1 MYEYAPHYEASPQFH
16 DVKENEMENNVLR
29 RRLVSLFIAML
40 IAFPVRS
47 AYSANYTANFDNAD
61 IHTFVNI
68 IGQSTGKTILIDPD
82 VKASISVRSHDTF
95 NEEEYYQFFLSVLDL
110 YGLSVISLDNGLLKV
125 VRTEKA
131 KQLPGSLANTAAP
144 GKGDELVTRIVPLE
158 NVPAR
163 ALSPLL
169 RQMIEGGGAGNV
181 VHYEP
186 TNTLII
192 TGKASTV
199 NRLLLVVKRVD
210 VMGDEKEQ
218 IFPLKYASATDLA
231 NVLNDLSKENNKD
244 ARPATL
250 QTRIV
255 ADKRSNTLIVSGG
268 DRARSRIAQLIS
280 RLDTEE
286 QGQGNT
292 RVWYLKYAKADKL
305 VEVLTGVT
313 QKLKEEK
320 SSTATTAGSAKGM
333 SITADEQTNSL
344 VITADQS
351 LIHQLEP
358 VIEKL
363 DIRRAQVLV
372 EAVIV
377 EVQDGKGLNLG
388 VQWANKNVGGQQFT
402 KTGLPIF
409 NAAQGV
415 NEFKRQGGI
424 TSDNP
429 AYDLF
434 SSYNGLAAGF
444 FNGDWGVLL
453 TALSADNKNDI
464 LSTPSIVTLDNK
476 EASFNVGQDVPVLS
490 GSQTTSG
497 DNIYST
503 VERKTVGTKLKVI
516 PQINEGDSVLMEIE
530 QEVSSVDTSASSSS
544 LGPTFNTRT
553 IQNAVLVKSGETV
566 VLGGL
571 MDDASKQEVSKVPL
585 LGDIP
590 LVGQLFRYTSN
601 EKSKRNLMVFIRP
614 TIIRDDEV
622 YRSVSREKY
631 SRFQTLQKERSDR
644 LSPALVG
651 VDDIEKLDDKTFR
664 DVPATALPAAR
675 KNPFSSGDAQ

>member
-1 MYEYAPHYEASPQFH
+1 
-16 DVKENEMENNVLR
+16 MERTVLH
-29 RRLVSLFIAML
+29 RRLKSWSLILLLAASCRT
-40 IAFPVRS
+40 AFAVD
-47 AYSANYTANFDNAD
+47 YTANFDNAD
-61 IHTFVNI
+61 IQTFVNI
-68 IGQSTGKTILIDPD
+68 VGQNMGKTILIDPD
-82 VKASISVRSHDTF
+82 VKASISVRSNDTF
-95 NEEEYYQFFLSVLDL
+95 NEDEYYQFFLSVLDL
-110 YGLSVISLDNGLLKV
+110 YGFSIITLDNGLLKV
-125 VRTEKA
+125 VRSEQVKTM
-131 KQLPGSLANTAAP
+131 PGRLISGTKP
-144 GKGDELVTRIVPLE
+144 GKGDELVTRIVSLE

-163 ALSPLL
+163 VLSPLL
-169 RQMIEGGGAGNV
+169 RQMLDGGKVGNV

-186 TNTLII
+186 SNALII

-199 NRLLLVVKRVD
+199 NRLLEVVKRVD
-210 VMGDEKEQ
+210 VMGDAKEQ
-218 IFPLKYASATDLA
+218 VFTLKYASATDLA
-231 NVLNDLSKENNKD
+231 DVLNDLARENGKEAK
-244 ARPATL
+244 PATL
-250 QTRIV
+250 LTRIV
-255 ADKRSNTLIVSGG
+255 ADKRSNALIVSGS
-268 DRARSRIAQLIS
+268 DRARARMAQLIS
-280 RLDTEE
+280 RLDTQD
-286 QGQGNT
+286 QGEGNT

-313 QKLKEEK
+313 QKMKDEK
-320 SSTATTAGSAKGM
+320 SSASKSSASSSNNDI

-351 LIHQLEP
+351 ILQQLED
-358 VIEKL
+358 VIAKL

-372 EAVIV
+372 EAIIV
-377 EVQDGKGLNLG
+377 EVQDGKGINLG
-388 VQWANKNVGGQQFT
+388 VQWANKNVGVQQFT
-402 KTGLPIF
+402 KTNLPIF

-415 NEFKRQGGI
+415 QEFKRQGGT

-434 SSYNGLAAGF
+434 SNFNGLAAGF

-453 TALSADNKNDI
+453 TALSSNSKNDI

-476 EASFNVGQDVPVLS
+476 EASFNAGQDVPVLS

-503 VERKTVGTKLKVI
+503 VERKTVGTKLKVT

-530 QEVSSVDTSASSSS
+530 QEVSSVDSTATSST

-571 MDDASKQEVSKVPL
+571 MDDSSKQEVSKVPL

-590 LVGQLFRYTSN
+590 LIGQLFRYTSN
-601 EKSKRNLMVFIRP
+601 EKNKRNLMVFIRP

-622 YRSVSREKY
+622 YHSLSRDKYTGFKEMQQNRSSKQNG
-631 SRFQTLQKERSDR
+631 SLID
-644 LSPALVG
+644 
-651 VDDIEKLDDKTFR
+651 VDAIESLDDHAFDSSVAT
-664 DVPATALPAAR
+664 PAKSNS
-675 KNPFSSGDAQ
+675 KNPFHNGSAK

>member
-1 MYEYAPHYEASPQFH
+1 MKALSLL
-16 DVKENEMENNVLR
+16 VLF
-29 RRLVSLFIAML
+29 SIA
-40 IAFPVRS
+40 AQPGYT
-47 AYSANYTANFDNAD
+47 ADYTANFNDAD
-61 IHTFVNI
+61 IRTFVSI
-68 IGQSTGKTILIDPD
+68 VGQNMGKTILIDPD
-82 VKASISVRSHDTF
+82 VKASISVRSADTF
-95 NEEEYYQFFLSVLDL
+95 NEEEYYQFFLSVLNL
-110 YGLSVISLDNGLLKV
+110 YGFSLISLDNGLLKV
-125 VRTEKA
+125 VRSEKV
-131 KQLPGSLANTAAP
+131 KTLPGKLTNGSRP
-144 GKGDELVTRIVPLE
+144 GKGDELVTRIVSLD

-169 RQMIEGGGAGNV
+169 RQMLDGGNVGNV

-186 TNTLII
+186 SNTLII

-199 NRLLLVVKRVD
+199 NRLLEVVKRVD
-210 VMGDEKEQ
+210 VMGDKKEQ
-218 IFPLKYASATDLA
+218 VISLKYASASDLA
-231 NVLNDLSKENNKD
+231 DVLNDLSRESGKE
-244 ARPATL
+244 AQPATL

-255 ADKRSNTLIVSGG
+255 ADKRTNALIISGS
-268 DRARSRIAQLIS
+268 DRARARIQQLVS
-280 RLDTEE
+280 RLDTQE

-313 QKLKEEK
+313 QKLTEEK
-320 SSTATTAGSAKGM
+320 NGASKPTSSSGNGI

-344 VITADQS
+344 VVTADQGI
-351 LIHQLEP
+351 LQQLDE
-358 VIEKL
+358 VIAKL

-372 EAVIV
+372 EAIIV

-409 NAAQGV
+409 NAAQGI
-415 NEFKRQGGI
+415 NEFKAKGGM

-434 SSYNGLAAGF
+434 SNYNGLAAGF

-453 TALSADNKNDI
+453 TALNTDNKNDI

-476 EASFNVGQDVPVLS
+476 EAAFNVGQDVPVLS

-503 VERKTVGTKLKVI
+503 VERKTVGTKLKVT

-530 QEVSSVDTSASSSS
+530 QEVSSVDTSATSSS

-590 LVGQLFRYTSN
+590 LIGQLFRYTSN

-622 YRSVSREKY
+622 YHSLSRDKY
-631 SRFQTLQKERSDR
+631 TGFKEMQKERSDKR
-644 LSPALVG
+644 SGKLIN
-651 VDDIEKLDDKTFR
+651 VDEIESLDDRTFNNTL
-664 DVPATALPAAR
+664 AAPAA
-675 KNPFSSGDAQ
+675 KNPFSGEAVK

>member
-1 MYEYAPHYEASPQFH
+1 MNGLFPRCRLAGVLIILLLATASAP
-16 DVKENEMENNVLR
+16 
-29 RRLVSLFIAML
+29 AMP
-40 IAFPVRS
+40 AD
-47 AYSANYTANFDNAD
+47 YTANFNGAD
-61 IHTFVNI
+61 IKTFVDIVGQNI
-68 IGQSTGKTILIDPD
+68 GKTILLAPD
-82 VKASISVRSHDTF
+82 VSATISVRSTDSFT
-95 NEEEYYQFFLSVLDL
+95 EEEYYQFFLSVLDL
-110 YGLSVISLDNGLLKV
+110 YGFSLVTLDNGILKV
-125 VRTEKA
+125 VRSDKIKMA
-131 KQLPGSLANTAAP
+131 PGRLSSDTHP
-144 GKGDELVTRIVPLE
+144 GKGDELVTRVVSLN

-163 ALSPLL
+163 ALAPLL
-169 RQMIEGGGAGNV
+169 RQMLDGGNIGNV
-181 VHYEP
+181 VHYEAS
-186 TNTLII
+186 NVLIL

-199 NRLLLVVKRVD
+199 NRLIEVAKRVD
-210 VMGDEKEQ
+210 TMGAEKDQ
-218 IFPLKYASATDLA
+218 IISLKYASAVDLA
-231 NVLNDLSKENNKD
+231 EVLTELSRESGKD
-244 ARPATL
+244 AKPTTL

-255 ADKRSNTLIVSGG
+255 ADKRSNTLIVSGS
-268 DRARSRIAQLIS
+268 DRARAKITQLAS
-280 RLDTEE
+280 RLDTQE

-305 VEVLTGVT
+305 VEVLTGVS
-313 QKLKEEK
+313 QKLKDE
-320 SSTATTAGSAKGM
+320 SGSATKSGGNTSSSSNNDI
-333 SITADEQTNSL
+333 SISADEQTNSL
-344 VITADQS
+344 VITANQS
-351 LIHQLEP
+351 QLQQLAP

-372 EAVIV
+372 EAIIV

-388 VQWANKNVGGQQFT
+388 VQWANKNVGATQFT
-402 KTGLPIF
+402 NTGLPIF

-415 NEFKRQGGI
+415 REFKKQGGI

-434 SSYNGLAAGF
+434 SEFNGLAAGF
-444 FNGDWGVLL
+444 FSGDWGVLL
-453 TALSADNKNDI
+453 TAISSDSKNDI

-503 VERKTVGTKLKVI
+503 VERKTVGTKLKVT

-530 QEVSSVDTSASSSS
+530 QEVSSVDSSANSSD

-571 MDDASKQEVSKVPL
+571 MDDSSKETIEKVPL

-590 LVGQLFRYTSN
+590 LVGQLFRYTDN

-614 TIIRDDEV
+614 TIIRDDDV
-622 YRSVSREKY
+622 YHSLSQEKY
-631 SRFQTLQKERSDR
+631 TRFKTMQKERAEKSSK
-644 LSPALVG
+644 LLIG
-651 VDDIEKLDDKTFR
+651 VDNIDSLD
-664 DVPATALPAAR
+664 
-675 KNPFSSGDAQ
+675 NSSK

>member
-1 MYEYAPHYEASPQFH
+1 
-16 DVKENEMENNVLR
+16 MEGIFRGQRLR
-29 RRLVSLFIAML
+29 AFSLALLL
-40 IAFPVRS
+40 IITSKPAL
-47 AYSANYTANFDNAD
+47 AAEYTANFTGAD
-61 IHTFVNI
+61 LQTFVNI
-68 IGQSTGKTILIDPD
+68 VGQNTGKTILIDPD
-82 VKASISVRSHDTF
+82 VNATISVRSADTF

-110 YGLSVISLDNGLLKV
+110 YGFSLISLDNGLLKV
-125 VRTEKA
+125 VRSEKA
-131 KQLPGSLANTAAP
+131 KTLPGRLSTGEKP
-144 GKGDELVTRIVPLE
+144 GRGDELVTRIVSLE

-169 RQMIEGGGAGNV
+169 RQMLDGGSVGNV

-186 TNTLII
+186 SNALII

-199 NRLLLVVKRVD
+199 NRLLEVIKRVD
-210 VMGDEKEQ
+210 VMGNEKEQ
-218 IFPLKYASATDLA
+218 MIPLKYASATDLA
-231 NVLNDLSKENNKD
+231 EVLTDLSRESGKEAK
-244 ARPATL
+244 PATL
-250 QTRIV
+250 LTRIV
-255 ADKRSNTLIVSGG
+255 ADKRTNSLIVSGS
-268 DRARSRIAQLIS
+268 DRARARVVQLIS
-280 RLDTEE
+280 RLDTQD

-305 VEVLTGVT
+305 VEVLTGVS
-313 QKLKEEK
+313 QKLQDEK
-320 SSTATTAGSAKGM
+320 SGTPKATSSSGNDI

-344 VITADQS
+344 VVTADQGV
-351 LIHQLEP
+351 LQQLGE
-358 VIEKL
+358 VIAKL

-372 EAVIV
+372 EAIIV

-402 KTGLPIF
+402 QTGLPIF
-409 NAAQGV
+409 NAAQGIK
-415 NEFKRQGGI
+415 EYKAKGGM

-429 AYDLF
+429 AYKLF
-434 SSYNGLAAGF
+434 GNYNGLAAGF

-453 TALSADNKNDI
+453 TALNTDNKNDI

-503 VERKTVGTKLKVI
+503 VERKTVGTKLKVT

-530 QEVSSVDTSASSSS
+530 QEVSSVDASTTSSS

-553 IQNAVLVKSGETV
+553 VQNAVLVKSGETV

-614 TIIRDDEV
+614 TIIRDDEI
-622 YRSVSREKY
+622 YRSLSRDKY
-631 SRFQTLQKERSDR
+631 NGYRQMQKERSNKQSDK
-644 LSPALVG
+644 LIQVDAIDAL
-651 VDDIEKLDDKTFR
+651 DERAFDT
-664 DVPATALPAAR
+664 PSTPPTA
-675 KNPFSSGDAQ
+675 KNPFREDRTK

>member
-1 MYEYAPHYEASPQFH
+1 
-16 DVKENEMENNVLR
+16 MERTVLH
-29 RRLVSLFIAML
+29 RRLKSWSLILLLAASCRT
-40 IAFPVRS
+40 AFAVD
-47 AYSANYTANFDNAD
+47 YTANFDNAD
-61 IHTFVNI
+61 IQTFVNI
-68 IGQSTGKTILIDPD
+68 IGQNMGKTILIDPD
-82 VKASISVRSHDTF
+82 VKASISVRSNDTF
-95 NEEEYYQFFLSVLDL
+95 NEDEYYQFFLSVLDL
-110 YGLSVISLDNGLLKV
+110 YGFSIITLDNGLLKV
-125 VRTEKA
+125 VRSEQVKTM
-131 KQLPGSLANTAAP
+131 PGRLISGTKP
-144 GKGDELVTRIVPLE
+144 GKGDELVTRIVSLE

-163 ALSPLL
+163 VLSPLL
-169 RQMIEGGGAGNV
+169 RQMLDGGKVGNV

-186 TNTLII
+186 SNALII

-199 NRLLLVVKRVD
+199 NRLLEVVKRVD
-210 VMGDEKEQ
+210 VMGDAKEQ
-218 IFPLKYASATDLA
+218 VFTLKYASATDLA
-231 NVLNDLSKENNKD
+231 DVLNDLARENGKEAK
-244 ARPATL
+244 PATL

-255 ADKRSNTLIVSGG
+255 ADKRSNALIVSGS
-268 DRARSRIAQLIS
+268 DRARARMAQLIS
-280 RLDTEE
+280 RLDTQD
-286 QGQGNT
+286 QGEGNT

-313 QKLKEEK
+313 QKMKDEK
-320 SSTATTAGSAKGM
+320 SSASKSSASSSNNDI

-351 LIHQLEP
+351 ILQQLED
-358 VIEKL
+358 VIAKL

-372 EAVIV
+372 EAIIV
-377 EVQDGKGLNLG
+377 EVQDGKGINLG
-388 VQWANKNVGGQQFT
+388 VQWANKNVGVQQFT
-402 KTGLPIF
+402 KTNLPIF

-415 NEFKRQGGI
+415 QEFKRQGGT

-434 SSYNGLAAGF
+434 SNFNGLAAGF

-453 TALSADNKNDI
+453 TALSSNSKNDI

-476 EASFNVGQDVPVLS
+476 EASFNAGQDVPVLS

-503 VERKTVGTKLKVI
+503 VERKTVGTKLKVT

-530 QEVSSVDTSASSSS
+530 QEVSSVDSTATSST

-571 MDDASKQEVSKVPL
+571 MDDSSKQEVSKVPL

-590 LVGQLFRYTSN
+590 LIGQLFRYTSN
-601 EKSKRNLMVFIRP
+601 EKNKRNLMVFIRP

-622 YRSVSREKY
+622 YHSLSRDKYTGFKEMQQNRSSKQNG
-631 SRFQTLQKERSDR
+631 SLID
-644 LSPALVG
+644 
-651 VDDIEKLDDKTFR
+651 VDAIESLDDHAFDSSVAT
-664 DVPATALPAAR
+664 PAKSNS
-675 KNPFSSGDAQ
+675 KNPFHNGSAK

>member
-1 MYEYAPHYEASPQFH
+1 
-16 DVKENEMENNVLR
+16 MERTVLH
-29 RRLVSLFIAML
+29 RRLKSWSLILLLAASCRT
-40 IAFPVRS
+40 AFAVD
-47 AYSANYTANFDNAD
+47 YTANFDNAD
-61 IHTFVNI
+61 IQTFVNI
-68 IGQSTGKTILIDPD
+68 VGQNMGKTILIDPD
-82 VKASISVRSHDTF
+82 VKASISVRSNDTF
-95 NEEEYYQFFLSVLDL
+95 NEDEYYQFFLSVLDL
-110 YGLSVISLDNGLLKV
+110 YGFSIITLDNGLLKV
-125 VRTEKA
+125 VRSEQVKTM
-131 KQLPGSLANTAAP
+131 PGRLISGTKP
-144 GKGDELVTRIVPLE
+144 GKGDELVTRIVSLE

-163 ALSPLL
+163 VLSPLL
-169 RQMIEGGGAGNV
+169 RQMLDGGKVGNV

-186 TNTLII
+186 SNALII

-199 NRLLLVVKRVD
+199 NRLLEVVKRVD
-210 VMGDEKEQ
+210 VMGDAKEQ
-218 IFPLKYASATDLA
+218 VFTLKYASATDLA
-231 NVLNDLSKENNKD
+231 DVLNDLARENGKEAK
-244 ARPATL
+244 PATL

-255 ADKRSNTLIVSGG
+255 ADKRSNALIVSGS
-268 DRARSRIAQLIS
+268 DRARARMAQLIS
-280 RLDTEE
+280 RLDTQD
-286 QGQGNT
+286 QGEGNT

-313 QKLKEEK
+313 QKMKDEK
-320 SSTATTAGSAKGM
+320 SSASKSSASSSNNDI

-351 LIHQLEP
+351 ILQQLED
-358 VIEKL
+358 VIAKL

-372 EAVIV
+372 EAIIV
-377 EVQDGKGLNLG
+377 EVQDGKGINLG
-388 VQWANKNVGGQQFT
+388 VQWANKNVGVQQFT
-402 KTGLPIF
+402 KTNLPIF

-415 NEFKRQGGI
+415 QEFKRQGGT

-434 SSYNGLAAGF
+434 SNFNGLAAGF

-453 TALSADNKNDI
+453 TALSSNSKNDI

-476 EASFNVGQDVPVLS
+476 EASFNAGQDVPVLS

-503 VERKTVGTKLKVI
+503 VERKTVGTKLKVT

-530 QEVSSVDTSASSSS
+530 QEVSSVDSTATSST

-571 MDDASKQEVSKVPL
+571 MDDSSKQEVSKVPL

-590 LVGQLFRYTSN
+590 LIGQLFRYTSN
-601 EKSKRNLMVFIRP
+601 EKNKRNLMVFIRP

-622 YRSVSREKY
+622 YHSLSRDKYTGFKEMQQNRSSKQNG
-631 SRFQTLQKERSDR
+631 SLID
-644 LSPALVG
+644 
-651 VDDIEKLDDKTFR
+651 VDAIESLDDHAFDSSVAT
-664 DVPATALPAAR
+664 PAKSNS
-675 KNPFSSGDAQ
+675 KNPFHNGSAK

>member
-1 MYEYAPHYEASPQFH
+1 
-16 DVKENEMENNVLR
+16 MERTVLH
-29 RRLVSLFIAML
+29 RRLKSWSLILLLAASCRT
-40 IAFPVRS
+40 AFAVD
-47 AYSANYTANFDNAD
+47 YTANFDNAD
-61 IHTFVNI
+61 IQTFVNI
-68 IGQSTGKTILIDPD
+68 VGQNMGKTILIDPD
-82 VKASISVRSHDTF
+82 VKASISVRSNDTF
-95 NEEEYYQFFLSVLDL
+95 NEDEYYQFFLSVLDL
-110 YGLSVISLDNGLLKV
+110 YGFSIITLDNGLLKV
-125 VRTEKA
+125 VRSEQVKTM
-131 KQLPGSLANTAAP
+131 PGRLISGTKP
-144 GKGDELVTRIVPLE
+144 GKGDELVTRIVSLE

-163 ALSPLL
+163 VLSPLL
-169 RQMIEGGGAGNV
+169 RQMLDGGKVGNV

-186 TNTLII
+186 SNALII

-199 NRLLLVVKRVD
+199 NRLLEVVKRVD
-210 VMGDEKEQ
+210 VMGDAKEQ
-218 IFPLKYASATDLA
+218 VFTLKYASATDLA
-231 NVLNDLSKENNKD
+231 DVLNDLARENGKEAK
-244 ARPATL
+244 PATL

-255 ADKRSNTLIVSGG
+255 ADKRSNALIVSGS
-268 DRARSRIAQLIS
+268 DRARARMAQLIS
-280 RLDTEE
+280 RLDTQD
-286 QGQGNT
+286 QGEGNT

-313 QKLKEEK
+313 QKMKDEK
-320 SSTATTAGSAKGM
+320 SSASKSSASSSNNDI

-351 LIHQLEP
+351 ILQQLED
-358 VIEKL
+358 VIAKL

-372 EAVIV
+372 EAIIV
-377 EVQDGKGLNLG
+377 EVQDGKGINLG
-388 VQWANKNVGGQQFT
+388 VQWANKNVGVQQFT
-402 KTGLPIF
+402 KTNLPIF

-415 NEFKRQGGI
+415 QEFKRQGGT

-434 SSYNGLAAGF
+434 SNFNGLAAGF

-453 TALSADNKNDI
+453 TALSSNSKNDI

-476 EASFNVGQDVPVLS
+476 EASFNAGQDVPVLS

-503 VERKTVGTKLKVI
+503 VERKTVGTKLKVT

-530 QEVSSVDTSASSSS
+530 QEVSSVDSTATSST

-571 MDDASKQEVSKVPL
+571 MDDSSKQEVSKVPL

-590 LVGQLFRYTSN
+590 LIGQLFRYTSN
-601 EKSKRNLMVFIRP
+601 EKNKRNLMVFIRP

-622 YRSVSREKY
+622 YHSLSRDKYTGFKEMQQNRSSKQNG
-631 SRFQTLQKERSDR
+631 SLID
-644 LSPALVG
+644 
-651 VDDIEKLDDKTFR
+651 VDAIESLDDHAFDSSVAT
-664 DVPATALPAAR
+664 PATSNS
-675 KNPFSSGDAQ
+675 KNPFHNGSAK

>member
-1 MYEYAPHYEASPQFH
+1 
-16 DVKENEMENNVLR
+16 MERTVLH
-29 RRLVSLFIAML
+29 RRLKSWSLILLLAASCHT
-40 IAFPVRS
+40 AFAVD
-47 AYSANYTANFDNAD
+47 YTANFDNAD
-61 IHTFVNI
+61 IQTFVNI
-68 IGQSTGKTILIDPD
+68 VGQNMGKTILIDPD
-82 VKASISVRSHDTF
+82 VKASISVRSNDTF
-95 NEEEYYQFFLSVLDL
+95 NEDEYYQFFLSVLDL
-110 YGLSVISLDNGLLKV
+110 YGFSIITLDNGLLKV
-125 VRTEKA
+125 VRSEQVKTM
-131 KQLPGSLANTAAP
+131 PGRLISGTKP
-144 GKGDELVTRIVPLE
+144 GKGDELVTRIVSLE

-163 ALSPLL
+163 VLSPLL
-169 RQMIEGGGAGNV
+169 RQMLDGGKVGNV

-186 TNTLII
+186 SNALII

-199 NRLLLVVKRVD
+199 NRLLEVVKRVD
-210 VMGDEKEQ
+210 VMGDAKEQ
-218 IFPLKYASATDLA
+218 VFTLKYASATDLA
-231 NVLNDLSKENNKD
+231 DVLNDLARENGKEAK
-244 ARPATL
+244 PATL

-255 ADKRSNTLIVSGG
+255 ADKRSNALIVSGS
-268 DRARSRIAQLIS
+268 DRARARMAQLIS
-280 RLDTEE
+280 RLDTQD
-286 QGQGNT
+286 QGEGNT

-313 QKLKEEK
+313 QKMKDEK
-320 SSTATTAGSAKGM
+320 SSASKSSASSSNNDI

-351 LIHQLEP
+351 ILQQLED
-358 VIEKL
+358 VIAKL

-372 EAVIV
+372 EAIIV
-377 EVQDGKGLNLG
+377 EVQDGKGINLG
-388 VQWANKNVGGQQFT
+388 VQWANKNVGVQQFT
-402 KTGLPIF
+402 KTNLPIF

-415 NEFKRQGGI
+415 QEFKRQGGT

-434 SSYNGLAAGF
+434 SNFNGLAAGF

-453 TALSADNKNDI
+453 TALSSNSKNDI

-476 EASFNVGQDVPVLS
+476 EASFNAGQDVPVLS

-503 VERKTVGTKLKVI
+503 VERKTVGTKLKVT

-530 QEVSSVDTSASSSS
+530 QEVSSVDSTATSST

-571 MDDASKQEVSKVPL
+571 MDDSSKQEVSKVPL

-590 LVGQLFRYTSN
+590 LIGQLFRYTSN
-601 EKSKRNLMVFIRP
+601 EKNKRNLMVFIRP

-622 YRSVSREKY
+622 YHSLSRDKYTGFKEMQQNRSSKQNG
-631 SRFQTLQKERSDR
+631 SLID
-644 LSPALVG
+644 
-651 VDDIEKLDDKTFR
+651 VDAIESLDDHAFDSSVATPAKTNS
-664 DVPATALPAAR
+664 
-675 KNPFSSGDAQ
+675 KNPFHNGSAK

>member
-1 MYEYAPHYEASPQFH
+1 
-16 DVKENEMENNVLR
+16 MEGNVLL
-29 RRLVSLFIAML
+29 RRLLHLFIAVL
-40 IAFPVRS
+40 ITLPIRS
-47 AYSANYTANFDNAD
+47 TFSANYTANFKNAD

-82 VKASISVRSHDTF
+82 VKASISVRSHDVF

-110 YGLSVISLDNGLLKV
+110 YGLSIITLDNGLLKV
-125 VRTEKA
+125 VQTEKV
-131 KQLPGSLANTAAP
+131 KHLPGTLASPAHP
-144 GKGDELVTRIVPLE
+144 GKGDELVTRVVPLE

-169 RQMIEGGGAGNV
+169 RQMTEGGAAGNV

-186 TNTLII
+186 SNTLII

-199 NRLLLVVKRVD
+199 NRLLEVVKRVD
-210 VMGDEKEQ
+210 LMGDEKEQ

-231 NVLNDLSKENNKD
+231 NVLNDLSKENSKD

-255 ADKRSNTLIVSGG
+255 ADKRSNALIVSGS

-280 RLDTEE
+280 RLDTQE

-313 QKLKEEK
+313 QKIKDEK
-320 SSTATTAGSAKGM
+320 NSTANSAGSGKGV

-351 LIHQLEP
+351 FIYQLEP

-372 EAVIV
+372 EAIIV

-388 VQWANKNVGGQQFT
+388 VQWANKNIGGQQFT
-402 KTGLPIF
+402 QTGLPIF

-424 TSDNP
+424 TSENP

-530 QEVSSVDTSASSSS
+530 QEVSSIDTSTSSSS

-590 LVGQLFRYTSN
+590 LIGQLFRYTSN

-644 LSPALVG
+644 LNPALVG
-651 VDDIEKLDDKTFR
+651 VDGIEELDDKTFR
-664 DVPATALPAAR
+664 DVPATALPAAG
-675 KNPFSSGDAQ
+675 KNPFSSGDGQ

>member
-1 MYEYAPHYEASPQFH
+1 
-16 DVKENEMENNVLR
+16 MEGNVLL
-29 RRLVSLFIAML
+29 RRLLHLFIAVL
-40 IAFPVRS
+40 ITLPIRS
-47 AYSANYTANFDNAD
+47 TFSANYTANFKNAD

-82 VKASISVRSHDTF
+82 VKASISVRSHDVF

-110 YGLSVISLDNGLLKV
+110 YGLSIITLDNGLLKV
-125 VRTEKA
+125 VQTEKV
-131 KQLPGSLANTAAP
+131 KHLPGTLASPAHP
-144 GKGDELVTRIVPLE
+144 GKGDELVTRVVPLE

-169 RQMIEGGGAGNV
+169 RQMTEGGAAGNV

-186 TNTLII
+186 SNTLII

-199 NRLLLVVKRVD
+199 NRLLEVVKRVD
-210 VMGDEKEQ
+210 LMGDEKEQ

-231 NVLNDLSKENNKD
+231 NVLNDLSKENSKD

-255 ADKRSNTLIVSGG
+255 ADKRSNALIVSGS

-280 RLDTEE
+280 RLDTQE

-313 QKLKEEK
+313 QKIKDEK
-320 SSTATTAGSAKGM
+320 NSTANSAGSGKGV

-351 LIHQLEP
+351 FIYQLEP

-372 EAVIV
+372 EAIIV

-388 VQWANKNVGGQQFT
+388 VQWANKNIGGQQFT
-402 KTGLPIF
+402 QTGLPIF

-424 TSDNP
+424 TSENP

-490 GSQTTSG
+490 GSQTTPG

-530 QEVSSVDTSASSSS
+530 QEVSSIDTSTSSSS

-590 LVGQLFRYTSN
+590 LIGQLFRYTSN

-644 LSPALVG
+644 LNPALVG
-651 VDDIEKLDDKTFR
+651 VDGIEELDDKTFR
-664 DVPATALPAAR
+664 DVPATALPAAG
-675 KNPFSSGDAQ
+675 KNPFSSGDGQ

>member
-1 MYEYAPHYEASPQFH
+1 MEGTFRGQRLRAISLALLLIIASKPALAA
-16 DVKENEMENNVLR
+16 E
-29 RRLVSLFIAML
+29 
-40 IAFPVRS
+40 
-47 AYSANYTANFDNAD
+47 YTANFTGAD
-61 IHTFVNI
+61 IQTFVNI
-68 IGQSTGKTILIDPD
+68 VGQNTGKTILIDPD
-82 VKASISVRSHDTF
+82 VNATISVRSADTF

-110 YGLSVISLDNGLLKV
+110 YGFSLISLDNGLLKV
-125 VRTEKA
+125 VRSEKA
-131 KQLPGSLANTAAP
+131 KTLPGRLSTGEKP
-144 GKGDELVTRIVPLE
+144 GRGDELVTRIVSLE

-169 RQMIEGGGAGNV
+169 RQMLDGGSVGNV

-186 TNTLII
+186 SNALII

-199 NRLLLVVKRVD
+199 NRLLEVIKRVD
-210 VMGDEKEQ
+210 VMGNEKEQ
-218 IFPLKYASATDLA
+218 MIPLKYASATDLA
-231 NVLNDLSKENNKD
+231 EVLTDLSRESGKEAK
-244 ARPATL
+244 PATL
-250 QTRIV
+250 LTRIV
-255 ADKRSNTLIVSGG
+255 ADKRTNSLIVSGS
-268 DRARSRIAQLIS
+268 DRARARVVQLIS
-280 RLDTEE
+280 RLDTQD

-305 VEVLTGVT
+305 VEVLTGVS
-313 QKLKEEK
+313 QKLQDEK
-320 SSTATTAGSAKGM
+320 GGTPKATSSSGNDI

-344 VITADQS
+344 VVTADQGV
-351 LIHQLEP
+351 LQQLGE
-358 VIEKL
+358 VIAKL

-372 EAVIV
+372 EAIIV

-388 VQWANKNVGGQQFT
+388 VQWANKNIGGQQFT
-402 KTGLPIF
+402 QTGLPIF
-409 NAAQGV
+409 NAAQGI
-415 NEFKRQGGI
+415 NEYKAKGGM

-429 AYDLF
+429 AYKLF
-434 SSYNGLAAGF
+434 GNYNGLAAGF

-453 TALSADNKNDI
+453 TALNTDNKNDI

-503 VERKTVGTKLKVI
+503 VERKTVGTKLKVT

-530 QEVSSVDTSASSSS
+530 QEVSSVDASTTSSS

-553 IQNAVLVKSGETV
+553 VQNAVLVKSGETV

-614 TIIRDDEV
+614 TIIRDDEI
-622 YRSVSREKY
+622 YRSLSRDKY
-631 SRFQTLQKERSDR
+631 NGYRQMQKERSDKQSDKLIQVDAIDALDER
-644 LSPALVG
+644 AFDIPSP
-651 VDDIEKLDDKTFR
+651 
-664 DVPATALPAAR
+664 PPAA
-675 KNPFSSGDAQ
+675 KNPFREDRTK

>member
-1 MYEYAPHYEASPQFH
+1 M
-16 DVKENEMENNVLR
+16 VK
-29 RRLVSLFIAML
+29 IP
-40 IAFPVRS
+40 PVRRMKALS
-47 AYSANYTANFDNAD
+47 LLVLFSIAAQPGYTADYTANFNDAD
-61 IHTFVNI
+61 IRTFVSI
-68 IGQSTGKTILIDPD
+68 VGQNMGKTILIDPD
-82 VKASISVRSHDTF
+82 VKASISVRSADTF
-95 NEEEYYQFFLSVLDL
+95 NEEEYYQFFLSVLNL
-110 YGLSVISLDNGLLKV
+110 YGFSLISLDNGLLKV
-125 VRTEKA
+125 VRSEKV
-131 KQLPGSLANTAAP
+131 KTLPGKLTNGSRP
-144 GKGDELVTRIVPLE
+144 GKGDELVTRIVSLD

-169 RQMIEGGGAGNV
+169 RQMLDGGNVGNV

-186 TNTLII
+186 SNTLII

-199 NRLLLVVKRVD
+199 NRLLEVVKRVD
-210 VMGDEKEQ
+210 VMGDKKEQ
-218 IFPLKYASATDLA
+218 VISLKYASASDLA
-231 NVLNDLSKENNKD
+231 DVLNDLSRESGKE
-244 ARPATL
+244 AQPATL

-255 ADKRSNTLIVSGG
+255 ADKRTNALIISGS
-268 DRARSRIAQLIS
+268 DRARARIQQLVS
-280 RLDTEE
+280 RLDTQE

-313 QKLKEEK
+313 QKLTEEK
-320 SSTATTAGSAKGM
+320 NGASKPTSSSGNGI

-344 VITADQS
+344 VVTADQGI
-351 LIHQLEP
+351 LQQLDE
-358 VIEKL
+358 VIAKL

-372 EAVIV
+372 EAIIV

-409 NAAQGV
+409 NAAQGI
-415 NEFKRQGGI
+415 NEFKAKGGM

-434 SSYNGLAAGF
+434 SNYNGLAAGF

-453 TALSADNKNDI
+453 TALNTDNKNDI

-476 EASFNVGQDVPVLS
+476 EAAFNVGQDVPVLS

-503 VERKTVGTKLKVI
+503 VERKTIGTKLKVT

-530 QEVSSVDTSASSSS
+530 QEVSSVDTSATSSS

-590 LVGQLFRYTSN
+590 LIGQLFRYTSN

-622 YRSVSREKY
+622 YHSLSRDKY
-631 SRFQTLQKERSDR
+631 TGFKEMQKERSDKR
-644 LSPALVG
+644 SGKLIN
-651 VDDIEKLDDKTFR
+651 VDEIESLDDRTFNNTL
-664 DVPATALPAAR
+664 AAPAA
-675 KNPFSSGDAQ
+675 KNPFSGEAVK